1 MNKRGPQDT
10 AFQALQAKWD
20 AKLKAS
26 GFRDIEA
33 GVDLAQY
40 HASTI
45 VIAGNEET
53 DGKRPRRR
61 TIMSIESF
69 SGANGGRAQLKFGD
83 EGEPSFKPLDS
94 INFIT
99 IGQTDTFNFWFLAV
113 RHAINL
119 PTNYK
124 HRKLLREIAETG
136 NVAGTAIAHGMKPQ
150 RARKAWHRFLDRSG
164 LPRSSPRTRHT

>member
-69 SGANGGRAQLKFGD
+69 SG
-83 EGEPSFKPLDS
+83 
-94 INFIT
+94 
-99 IGQTDTFNFWFLAV
+99 
-113 RHAINL
+113 
-119 PTNYK
+119 PT
-124 HRKLLREIAETG
+124 ADG
-136 NVAGTAIAHGMKPQ
+136 
-150 RARKAWHRFLDRSG
+150 
-164 LPRSSPRTRHT
+164 RSSSLATRESRPLNH